1 MMPSLLI
8 SALQHTWLIDID
20 GTILKHNGHKMGG
33 DELLPGVR
41 SFWASIPEDDVII
54 LLSARTHEEMPATL
68 AFLDAQ
74 GIRYD
79 HALFGMPKGERIVIN
94 DGKPG
99 GLSTAVAVNVKRDEG
114 LANLVVIRDPTL

>member
-1 MMPSLLI
+1 MKKLVLSSLP
-8 SALQHTWLIDID
+8 HTWLIDID

-41 SFWASIPEDDVII
+41 DFWSAIPKSDVII

-68 AFLDAQ
+68 AFLDAE

-94 DGKPG
+94 DEKPG
-99 GLSTAVAVNVKRDEG
+99 ALSTAVAVNVKRDEG
-114 LANLVVIRDPTL
+114 LLNLVVITDQTL

>member
-1 MMPSLLI
+1 MTEIVLSKL
-8 SALQHTWLIDID
+8 SHTWLIDVD

-41 SFWASIPEDDVII
+41 ELWASIPAGDVIV
-54 LLSARTHEEMPATL
+54 LLSARTLDEMPATL
-68 AFLDAQ
+68 AFLDER

-79 HALFGMPKGERIVIN
+79 HALFNMPKGERVLIN

-99 GLSTAVAVNVKRDEG
+99 GLHTAVAMNVLRDAG
-114 LANLVVIRDPTL
+114 LQDWTVSIDEAR

>member
-1 MMPSLLI
+1 MKSVRLSLLP
-8 SALQHTWLIDID
+8 HVWLIDID

-33 DELLPGVR
+33 DELLPGVKD
-41 SFWASIPEDDVII
+41 FWSSIPEGDLII
-54 LLSARTHEEMPATL
+54 LLSARTHEEMPSTL
-68 AFLDAQ
+68 AFLDAE

-99 GLSTAVAVNVKRDEG
+99 GLRTAIALNVERDEG
-114 LANLVVIRDPTL
+114 LANLVVITDQTL

>member
-1 MMPSLLI
+1 MKKLRISSLAHL
-8 SALQHTWLIDID
+8 WLIDVD
-20 GTILKHNGHKMGG
+20 GTMLKHNGHKMGG

-114 LANLVVIRDPTL
+114 LLNLVVITDQTL

>member
-1 MMPSLLI
+1 MTQVVL
-8 SALQHTWLIDID
+8 SALPHTWLIDVD
-20 GTILKHNGHKMGG
+20 GTMLKHNGHKMGG
-33 DELLPGVR
+33 DQLLPGVR
-41 SFWASIPEDDVII
+41 DFWSSIPESDVII

-68 AFLDAQ
+68 AFLDAE

-99 GLSTAVAVNVKRDEG
+99 GLRTAIALNVERDKGLQNWKVAIDEM
-114 LANLVVIRDPTL
+114 L

>member
-1 MMPSLLI
+1 MTKVVL
-8 SALQHTWLIDID
+8 SALPHTWLIDVD

-41 SFWASIPEDDVII
+41 KFWAAIPEGDVII

-68 AFLDAQ
+68 AFLDEC

-79 HALFGMPKGERIVIN
+79 HALFNMPKGERVLIN
-94 DGKPG
+94 DGKPR
-99 GLSTAVAVNVKRDEG
+99 GLHTAVAMNVLRDVG
-114 LANLVVIRDPTL
+114 LGDWNVSIDESR

>member
-1 MMPSLLI
+1 MKKLRISSLAHL
-8 SALQHTWLIDID
+8 WLIDVD
-20 GTILKHNGHKMGG
+20 GTMLKHNGHKMGG

-41 SFWASIPEDDVII
+41 NFWASIPEDDVII

-74 GIRYD
+74 EIRYD

-114 LANLVVIRDPTL
+114 LLNLVVITDQTL